1 MASLQSSLFTPSFS
15 FFSDDFLKN
24 TKNITQ
30 ITSPNLL
37 ILCLFSETV
46 CGFLLWC
53 VGDFVLQ
60 LCLFTH
66 KKKEGGGKGGGG
78 NGKTSVLLHVKNRS
92 A

>member
-1 MASLQSSLFTPSFS
+1 M
-15 FFSDDFLKN
+15 
-24 TKNITQ
+24 
-30 ITSPNLL
+30 L
-37 ILCLFSETV
+37 ILCLFLETV

-78 NGKTSVLLHVKNRS
+78 NGKTSVLLHVNKHLRS
-92 A
+92 LRLFNEGAVLLLLLCLLK